1 MNSTFSSRAKEEMCG
16 CGCDKECDL
25 VAEIYGVLL
34 FASVFSKSEIK
45 IITGS
50 TYFSDRVRMLFS
62 NVFGIEVFERS
73 KTSASSKQ
81 VFNIT
86 DSEQLKKIFSKFS
99 LESEYSRGIRINRAI
114 LEDECCKN
122 AFLRG
127 VFLAGGSVSDPKSAY
142 HLEIVTPHYNLSREM
157 MALLMDMELE
167 PKVTIR
173 KSNYVIYFK
182 YSEAI
187 EEILTRCGASI
198 CSMDIMTAKIEKDVR
213 NKLNRR
219 VNCETANIFKT
230 VGAAGQHIDAI
241 KKLKAENR
249 FDALP
254 ENLKEA
260 AALRLENPE
269 LSLSELSEISS
280 INKATLNY
288 RLNKI
293 KNAAFNTKDD
303 ERNAK

>member
-1 MNSTFSSRAKEEMCG
+1 MNTTFSSRAKEEMCSYAFG
-16 CGCDKECDL
+16 SECDL

-45 IITGS
+45 IITS
-50 TYFSDRVRMLFS
+50 SDNFADRVKNLFS
-62 NVFGIEVFERS
+62 NVFNIEISERV
-73 KTSASSKQ
+73 KVSAASKQ
-81 VFNIT
+81 VFQIT
-86 DSEQLKKIFSKFS
+86 DKEQLNKVLSKFS
-99 LESEYSRGIRINRAI
+99 LESEYSRGIRINRAL

-167 PKVTIR
+167 PKVTVR

-219 VNCETANIFKT
+219 VNCETANISKT
-230 VGAAGQHIDAI
+230 VGAAGTHIDAI
-241 KKLKAENR
+241 KKLKKENR
-249 FDALP
+249 FDSLP

-260 AALRLENPE
+260 AKLRLDNPE
-269 LSLSELSEISS
+269 LSLSELSELSS

-293 KNAAFNTKDD
+293 KSAALNTIQD
-303 ERNAK
+303 ERTTK